1 MKATA
6 ILFAL
11 FLAPLSALA
20 DVSGTGLAK
29 DGEVISVD
37 GTPLRLHGI
46 DVLEKDQLCR
56 KSGTTWP
63 CGSEATEQLKKW
75 LHTKEVRC
83 VGSETGKDG
92 LLNAECFVDGYNLN
106 ARLVSEGWALA
117 YTRYSDKYLPEQNRA
132 KSEKKGMWVGEFVKP
147 WDWRRGEQLPS
158 DY

>member
-1 MKATA
+1 MKPTG

-11 FLAPLSALA
+11 FLTPLLVLA
-20 DVSGTGLAK
+20 DISGTGLAK

-56 KSGTTWP
+56 KSGTTWR
-63 CGSEATEQLKKW
+63 CGSEAAEQLKKW

-83 VGSETGKDG
+83 VGNDTDKDG
-92 LLNAECFVDGYNLN
+92 LLSAECFVDGYSLN

-117 YTRYSDKYLPEQNRA
+117 YTRYSDKYLPEQNQA

-147 WDWRRGEQLPS
+147 WDWRRGERLPS

>member
-56 KSGTTWP
+56 KSG
-63 CGSEATEQLKKW
+63 
-75 LHTKEVRC
+75 VRC
-83 VGSETGKDG
+83 VGNETDKDG

-117 YTRYSDKYLPEQNRA
+117 YTRYSDKYLPEQNQA

-147 WDWRRGEQLPS
+147 WDWRRGERLPS